1 MSRLAALLC
10 GLLFGAGLV
19 IGDMVN
25 PARVLAFL
33 DVLGDWDPSLAWVM
47 VGALL
52 PSTFA
57 YRWVRRRQK
66 PLFAGEF
73 HLPTARDLDRPLLI
87 GSALFGMGWGL
98 AGVCPGPSIALLG
111 TTSPYALAFFFAMV
125 AGMLMHALL
134 YRTLLK
140 ATP

>member
-1 MSRLAALLC
+1 MSRLASLLC

-19 IGDMVN
+19 VSDMVN

-33 DVLGDWDPSLAWVM
+33 DVLGNWDPSLALVM
-47 VGALL
+47 AGALA

-66 PLFAGEF
+66 PLLAGEL
-73 HLPTARDLDRPLLI
+73 HLPTARHIDRPLLV
-87 GSALFGMGWGL
+87 GSTLFGIGWGL
-98 AGVCPGPSIALLG
+98 AGVCPGPAIALLG
-111 TTSPYALAFFFAMV
+111 TTSPYALAFFIAMV
-125 AGMLMHALL
+125 AGMLMHVLL

>member
-1 MSRLAALLC
+1 MSRLASLLC
-10 GLLFGAGLV
+10 GLLFGTGLV
-19 IGDMVN
+19 IADMVN

-33 DVLGDWDPSLAWVM
+33 DVLGNWDPSLALVM
-47 VGALL
+47 MGALV

-57 YRWVRRRQK
+57 YQWARRRQK
-66 PLFAGEF
+66 PLLAGEL
-73 HLPTARDLDRPLLI
+73 HLPTARELDRPLLI

-98 AGVCPGPSIALLG
+98 AGVCPGPAIALLG

-134 YRTLLK
+134 YRTLIK
-140 ATP
+140 AAP